1 MNIYQWLVPLISL
14 FFIYRLITQFKAN
27 KRLLI
32 GTFLWVA
39 FWVMVAFLSV
49 FPDFVSTN
57 LSKWFGFKDHINA
70 VIFVALGFLFLIT
83 YHQSATIESLEKQMT
98 ELIRKMALEKQK
110 TIDIEK
116 KKKSNKDSHS
126 TNKETTP
133 VKKIN

>member
-1 MNIYQWLVPLISL
+1 
-14 FFIYRLITQFKAN
+14 
-27 KRLLI
+27 
-32 GTFLWVA
+32 
-39 FWVMVAFLSV
+39 MVAFLSV

>member
-32 GTFLWVA
+32 GTFLWVT
-39 FWVMVAFLSV
+39 FWILVSFLSV

-110 TIDIEK
+110 HIDLIK
-116 KKKSNKDSHS
+116 KTDNKSTSK
-126 TNKETTP
+126 NKETSP
-133 VKKIN
+133 IKKNN